1 MLSLST
7 VSTSK
12 NLFLVGRLGG
22 SRPAAIH
29 TVDMSCAS
37 INGSYDLNN
46 VTYYQ
51 RRRRSSSSLTQWT
64 LTRNLYGVWCR
75 YLYLV

>member
-22 SRPAAIH
+22 SRPAATH

-46 VTYYQ
+46 VTYNQ
-51 RRRRSSSSLTQWT
+51 RRR
-64 LTRNLYGVWCR
+64 
-75 YLYLV
+75 